1 MRTNKYCDIQDGCKL
16 LKQANAQYN
25 AVVRQNQSLQ
35 TELRTVRQE
44 NVNLRSE
51 LIAYKCAGILIN
63 TVLYKNNEK

>member
-1 MRTNKYCDIQDGCKL
+1 MKTNKYCDIQDGCKL
-16 LKQANAQYN
+16 LKRANAQYN

-63 TVLYKNNEK
+63 TMLYENNEK